1 MAASCS
7 CRHTKRVLTTVTE
20 ASESPP
26 SAQPV
31 TTEAASTAD
40 TATLHMV
47 ERGGWTLVWLTVLTG
62 GIDVWGFWWSSPFVV
77 ALAPL
82 MIVSGL
88 VGVAACWLTSNP
100 RSRLFQ
106 RLTFMAVMIT
116 AVFPGAIIVST
127 RKFYTTDSAAFDH
140 VAAQALLHGSNPYVV
155 SMAPAAHLF
164 QIPDYFWTYTV
175 AGGHV
180 ARFSYPA
187 GSFLFDVPAMAL
199 GFHHVVVDWMDLIAW
214 LVTGVLLFVLLPR
227 SLRWLAGLVLLLP
240 ALLGSFTTGGTD
252 AMFVPFLVLAVW
264 RWDQFG
270 EGRQAGLARWLGP
283 VALGVACAIKQTPW
297 FCVPVLV
304 TGVYLEARR
313 GDRPPARLALRY
325 LLIVAAV
332 FVVVNGPFIVWN
344 PAAWLHG
351 TFIPVAGG
359 LVADGQG
366 LVTLATHGISGGV
379 DLTMLS
385 VAGGLAFVTILAAF
399 VVWYGQLKRVWLL
412 LLPIPLFFS
421 PRSLSSYLID
431 LFPAAVIAVVCV
443 RSAPTEMPARVE
455 KWSRRRPWPVLV
467 VGVPLIGVVVA
478 STLAFVGSPLELS
491 VRAMSLSHA
500 GRVVDAIT
508 ISVRNRSD
516 SALTPHFMVNTGDNP
531 HGFWLPSDDRSVT
544 MSPRQSMTLTLYPP
558 VLTVAPQK
566 GARWLVEA
574 YTGDPT
580 WLSTSSLSVF
590 TGAGESG

>member
-7 CRHTKRVLTTVTE
+7 YRHTERVLTTVTDSAE
-20 ASESPP
+20 APA
-26 SAQPV
+26 SAHDV
-31 TTEAASTAD
+31 ATEAPTNAD
-40 TATLHMV
+40 VATLYMV
-47 ERGGWTLVWLTVLTG
+47 ERGGWTLVWLAVLTG

-82 MIVSGL
+82 MILSGL

-106 RLTFMAVMIT
+106 RLTFVAVMVT
-116 AVFPGAIIVST
+116 AVFPQAIVIST

-140 VAAQALLHGSNPYVV
+140 VAAQALLHGSDPYVV

-175 AGGHV
+175 TGGHV

-187 GSFLFDVPAMAL
+187 GSFLLDIPAMAL
-199 GFHHVVVDWMDLIAW
+199 GFHHAVVDWMDLIAW

-227 SLRWLAGLVLLLP
+227 PLRWLAGLVLLLP
-240 ALLGSFTTGGTD
+240 ALLGSFSSGGTD

-264 RWDQFG
+264 RWDRFG
-270 EGRQAGLARWLGP
+270 DGPQAGLARWLGP
-283 VALGVACAIKQTPW
+283 IALGVACAIKQTPW

-304 TGVYLEARR
+304 TGVFLEARR
-313 GDRPPARLALRY
+313 SARPSAKPALRY
-325 LLIVAAV
+325 FLIVAAV
-332 FVVVNGPFIVWN
+332 FAVVNGPFIVWH

-351 TFIPVAGG
+351 TVIPVVGG

-366 LVTLATHGISGGV
+366 LVTLATHGVSGGV
-379 DLTMLS
+379 DLTTLS
-385 VAGGLAFVTILAAF
+385 IAGGLAFVTILAAF
-399 VVWYGQLKRVWLL
+399 VVWYERLKRVWLL

-431 LFPAAVIAVVCV
+431 LFPAAVIAAVCV
-443 RSAPTEMPARVE
+443 RSTSKEVPVPTDTWRRRRR
-455 KWSRRRPWPVLV
+455 WSRLA
-467 VGVPLIGVVVA
+467 VGAPLMGVVVA
-478 STLAFVGSPLELS
+478 STFAFVGPPLELS
-491 VRAMSLSHA
+491 VRDMSLSHG
-500 GRVVDAIT
+500 GRVVSAIT
-508 ISVRNRSD
+508 ISVHNRSD

-531 HGFWLPSDDRSVT
+531 HGFWLPSDDRTVIVGPQEST
-544 MSPRQSMTLTLYPP
+544 TLTLYPP

-580 WLSTSSLSVF
+580 WLSTSPLAVF
-590 TGAGESG
+590 TGAGGSG